1 MTSMSVWSGMEWPI
15 YVCFGVY
22 LLVIL
27 PSFLIMSAQV
37 CTLWRL
43 SLRYSTCLL
52 RCTLSLSFSSCLLR
66 CSLSF
71 CFSSCHDFSWLDMHW
86 LSESNNFF
94 RTGSNWYKKVTNWK
108 SWKLIN
114 TNKAGGGGLK
124 SFWFIS
130 ETIHHANKLFTFL
143 ETLLQWATKLE
154 KS

>member
-1 MTSMSVWSGMEWPI
+1 MMTSMSVWSDMEWPI

-114 TNKAGGGGLK
+114 TNKAGGGGE
-124 SFWFIS
+124 S
-130 ETIHHANKLFTFL
+130 LFDL
-143 ETLLQWATKLE
+143 SPE
-154 KS
+154 KPSCK

>member
-1 MTSMSVWSGMEWPI
+1 MMTSMSVWSDMEWPI

-71 CFSSCHDFSWLDMHW
+71 CFSSCHDFLWLNYDY
-86 LSESNNFF
+86 LNPTNFSGLVQIGIK
-94 RTGSNWYKKVTNWK
+94 RSQTENHENWSTLTRLV
-108 SWKLIN
+108 
-114 TNKAGGGGLK
+114 GGGKVFLIYLRK
-124 SFWFIS
+124 N
-130 ETIHHANKLFTFL
+130 HHANKLFTFL